1 MSDFDRLVAD
11 AVLGIDTLWGG
22 DVMNPSGTGRFIAD
36 SWFSGA
42 ALPTAYTNPT
52 AARVRETGGVS
63 AREPDRTAIAAY
75 LAAVDVHG
83 AIQSIAHPPRSLPRR
98 RRAYLKGVANSFDV
112 MWDLAME
119 MLGKGDTV
127 AYERCVRASTGLA
140 PQPSNPAARRERV
153 AELLDRAGYPAAES
167 GDLSAASD
175 AWRRNA

>member
-42 ALPTAYTNPT
+42 AASYTIRHG
-52 AARVRETGGVS
+52 AVRETGGVS
-63 AREPDRTAIAAY
+63 AREPDRTAIEAY

-98 RRAYLKGVANSFDV
+98 RRAYLKGMANSFDV
-112 MWDLAME
+112 MWDLVME

-175 AWRRNA
+175 ACAGTR